1 MRPETTTRSV
11 LFLYI
16 SMLLAGACALW
27 AWNYGLWDLEGP
39 DEGRYVQVAKEL
51 LGRSNWLLLTVNGEP
66 YDQKPPLPFWILAG
80 MLRLSGGEV
89 SAWAMRLPS
98 VLAGIAAVLLVFD
111 IGRARWGA
119 RAGFLS
125 GLILLTAP
133 LFARQTATARLDV
146 MFTAWITLSAWA
158 WLSAPASQMNSRLS
172 PGRLGVFWLGLAGA
186 FFTKGPLALIA
197 VLGMLL
203 GESWRSRS
211 WSAWRST
218 RPLIGL
224 PLVLALIGSW
234 LWSQDVLAGE
244 RFVEHQLATGTI
256 ERLLEGAHESPPWY
270 YALTLFEDV
279 FYPWL
284 FFLAPGLVYFWRN
297 RREGLPEGTRPLIF
311 WILPTLLVLHVA
323 TGKRTQYLLPIL
335 PAMALLTGWF
345 IDRHFMDRALP
356 AWAYRL
362 TWVGIGLL
370 TLLLGGAIAVLVQ
383 YQARLWEQDFL
394 VVTEHVVIAGIILI
408 VFLLASLPLA
418 WRRTPGAIIGVLAL
432 MTMSVEI
439 FYAGVVN
446 TARNQ
451 RRSSY
456 AFSSTVDG
464 LLLPGES
471 EVGAVGKADRSRYHV
486 YGHYTVRPV
495 SSKGS
500 DFATRTDLPRLL
512 VARVQDEEELGE
524 VKASGRFETITGMEA
539 DGEELVLLGEKAP
552 ESGVRARAGLPLR
565 FSMLG
570 DTGVK
575 YPDQQ
580 KVVEQMLAVHRE
592 RPLEAVI
599 LLGDNLYEEDPF
611 PLSFQQRFLQP
622 FAPLIREQVPFY
634 ACLGNHDVKPRD
646 KFEGELNS
654 PLLHMEG
661 RRYYSQTFGDDLI
674 TFFFLDTETLSDEP
688 EQVDW
693 FKKAVAAST
702 SRWKV
707 LALHKPLL
715 ATDISHGG
723 DEDSYVAL
731 QKTLEGP
738 EGIDLVL
745 SGHNH
750 LYERRHAVRGVVHVT
765 AGAGGKIEDEGPLPE
780 DSGRAAGYLD
790 ALSFAW
796 MDVSP
801 ESIQLHALNE
811 NGEKIDEHEILPRA
825 ERSAMRPESRE
836 MNGAQGAREPVAEA
850 A

>member
-1 MRPETTTRSV
+1 MRPETTTRSL

-16 SMLLAGACALW
+16 SILLAGACALW
-27 AWNYGLWDLEGP
+27 VWNYGLWDLEGA

-80 MLRLSGGEV
+80 MLRLAGGEV
-89 SAWAMRLPS
+89 TSWAMRLPS

-133 LFARQTATARLDV
+133 LFARQTPTARLDV
-146 MFTAWITLSAWA
+146 IFTAWITLSAWA
-158 WLSAPASQMNSRLS
+158 WLSAPAGQMNSRLS
-172 PGRLGVFWLGLAGA
+172 PGRICVLWLGLAGA

-203 GESWRSRS
+203 GESWGSRS

-224 PLVLALIGSW
+224 PFVLGLIGLW
-234 LWSQDVLAGE
+234 LWSQHILVGE
-244 RFVEHQLATGTI
+244 EFVGNQLATGTI
-256 ERLLEGAHESPPWY
+256 KRLMEGAHENPPWY
-270 YALTLFEDV
+270 YALTLLEDV

-284 FFLAPGLVYFWRN
+284 FFLIPGLVYLWRN
-297 RREGLPEGTRPLIF
+297 RREGLPEGIRPLIF

-335 PAMALLTGWF
+335 PAMALLTGWY
-345 IDRHFMDRALP
+345 IDRHFLERVLP

-362 TWVGIGLL
+362 TWAGIGMLALL
-370 TLLLGGAIAVLVQ
+370 FGGVIAVFEI
-383 YQARLWEQDFL
+383 YPSRLWEKDFF
-394 VVTEHVVIAGIILI
+394 VVSDHTVIAGIILI
-408 VFLLASLPLA
+408 GFLLASLPLV
-418 WRRTPGAIIGVLAL
+418 WRRTPWGIVGVLAL

-456 AFSSTVDG
+456 AFSSTVEG
-464 LLLPGES
+464 LMLPGES
-471 EVGAVGKADRSRYHV
+471 EVGTVGKADRSKYHV
-486 YGHYTVRPV
+486 YGDYKVRPI
-495 SSKGS
+495 SPEDGK
-500 DFATRTDLPRLL
+500 FATRTDLPRLI
-512 VARVQDEEELGE
+512 VARVQDEEEVGE
-524 VKASGRFETITGMEA
+524 VKASGRYEAITGMAA
-539 DGEELVLLGEKAP
+539 DGEELVLFGAKAP
-552 ESGVRARAGLPLR
+552 ETGSSAKAGLPLR

-575 YPDQQ
+575 YPGQRR
-580 KVVEQMLAVHRE
+580 VVEQMVAVHRE
-592 RPLEAVI
+592 HPLEAVI

-611 PLSFQQRFLQP
+611 PISFQQRFLQP

-634 ACLGNHDVKPRD
+634 ACLGNHDVDPRE
-646 KFEGELNS
+646 KLEGELNS

-661 RRYYSQTFGDDLI
+661 RRYYSKTFGDDLI
-674 TFFFLDTETLSDEP
+674 TFIFLDTETLSDEP
-688 EQVDW
+688 EQIAW
-693 FKKAVAAST
+693 FKSAVAAST

-707 LALHKPLL
+707 LVLHKPLL
-715 ATDISHGG
+715 ASDISHGG
-723 DEDSYVAL
+723 DEDSYAAL
-731 QKTLEGP
+731 YETMEGP
-738 EGIDLVL
+738 GGIDLVL

-750 LYERRHAVRGVVHVT
+750 MYERRHAVRGVVHVT
-765 AGAGGKIEDEGPLPE
+765 AGAGGKLEGDGPLPE

-801 ESIQLHALNE
+801 EAIRLHAVNE
-811 NGEKIDEHEILPRA
+811 HGEKIDEFEILPRE
-825 ERSAMRPESRE
+825 ERSGLRPADRE
-836 MNGAQGAREPVAEA
+836 MNGALSPHEPVAEA